1 MGTDNDI
8 QADNPV
14 LTEEARKRASAT
26 PFPGPLAE
34 AFLSD
39 AIQVDEKL
47 FVRRIVAS
55 DWKILQWLDS
65 PIMRQMLELLK
76 DEKLRDDVPFT
87 DEEEWEMC
95 WQFTHLPK
103 DCRELQ
109 AKGRET
115 FRAVAVEYGDT
126 ITMPQSKLIVR
137 AIGKQIVNSYSTAV
151 KYMPKESAVPDGEKK
166 K

>member
-1 MGTDNDI
+1 MGNEPDI
-8 QADNPV
+8 QSDNPV
-14 LTEEARKRASAT
+14 LTEEARKRAAAT

-39 AIQVDEKL
+39 AIQVDDHL

-65 PIMRQMLELLK
+65 PIIRQMLELQK
-76 DEKLRDDVPFT
+76 DEKLREDVQFT

-95 WQFTHLPK
+95 WQFTHSPK
-103 DCRELQ
+103 ECRELR
-109 AKGRET
+109 AKGREA
-115 FRAVAVEYGDT
+115 FKAAAVEYGDT
-126 ITMPQSKLIVR
+126 ITMPQSKLIIK

-151 KYMPKESAVPDGEKK
+151 KYMPKESAEPAEKK
-166 K
+166 T